1 MYLIHVFLTSVAVDR
16 CNLSTSW
23 FKEIYPHNSGLW
35 YLICNEVEKKWETLN
50 SVNSQYF
57 FVYSQDKKKSEEIE
71 IKNEFALNEVVSEIT
86 PPDGSNRREISLSI
100 RIRGIN

>member
-1 MYLIHVFLTSVAVDR
+1 MFFLSVVVVR

-23 FKEIYPHNSGLW
+23 YKEIYPHNSGLW
-35 YLICNEVEKKWETLN
+35 YLICNGVEKKWETLN

-71 IKNEFALNEVVSEIT
+71 IYEFALNKVVGKIT
-86 PPDGSNRREISLSI
+86 PPEGSDERAISLSI
-100 RIRGIN
+100 RVRGINY